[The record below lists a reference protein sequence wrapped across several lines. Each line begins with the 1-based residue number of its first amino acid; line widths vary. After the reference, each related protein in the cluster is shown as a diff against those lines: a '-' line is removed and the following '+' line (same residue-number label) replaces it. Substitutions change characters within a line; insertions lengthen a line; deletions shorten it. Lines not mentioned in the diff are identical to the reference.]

1 LKKGGNVMDCKWISF
16 SSSHEAEKLIS
27 ISDMLVD
34 IMSKENL
41 SYREAVTV
49 LEITQE
55 RLNDT
60 IVSKFGD
67 RSMKK
72 LTAVTNQ

>member
-1 LKKGGNVMDCKWISF
+1 MKKGGNVMEGKWISF
-16 SSSHEAEKLIS
+16 SSDHECERLTA
-27 ISDMLVD
+27 ISDMVVD
-34 IMSKENL
+34 IVSKDNL

-55 RLNDT
+55 RLKDA

-72 LTAVTNQ
+72 LTAVTD